1 MSIYFK
7 EVAYAIVGTGKSK
20 ICGTGQKTE
29 KSQVGAE
36 AVVWEQKF
44 FLLETSGLLLKPF
57 SWLDESH
64 PHYGGLSLFT

>member
-44 FLLETSGLLLKPF
+44 FLLETRFALKAF
-57 SWLDESH
+57 QLI
-64 PHYGGLSLFT
+64 G

>member
-36 AVVWEQKF
+36 AVVWEHKF

-57 SWLDESH
+57 S
-64 PHYGGLSLFT
+64 